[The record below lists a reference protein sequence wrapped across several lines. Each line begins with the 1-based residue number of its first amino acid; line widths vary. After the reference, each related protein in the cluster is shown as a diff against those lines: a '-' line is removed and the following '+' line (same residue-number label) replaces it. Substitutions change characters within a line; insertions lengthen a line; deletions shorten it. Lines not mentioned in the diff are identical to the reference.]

1 MQVERNGKTEKLSFT
16 VLDTAETPLI
26 LYKDTANERQKSLL
40 LFARVPLILYKD
52 NASERQKSLLLFA
65 RVPLIL
71 YKDKNFIDK
80 RGHIVVERI
89 LINLFLRSVSIKC

>member
-1 MQVERNGKTEKLSFT
+1 MQMSGKRACSYLPECRLSYTKIMQVERNGKSGKRSFT
-16 VLDTAETPLI
+16 RLDTAEM
-26 LYKDTANERQKSLL
+26 S
-40 LFARVPLILYKD
+40 
-52 NASERQKSLLLFA
+52 
-65 RVPLIL
+65 LIL

>member
-1 MQVERNGKTEKLSFT
+1 MQVERNGKTEKRSFT
-16 VLDTAETPLI
+16 VLDTAET
-26 LYKDTANERQKSLL
+26 
-40 LFARVPLILYKD
+40 PLILYKD

>member
-1 MQVERNGKTEKLSFT
+1 MQMSGKRACSYLPECRLSYTKIMQVERNGKSGKRSFT
-16 VLDTAETPLI
+16 RLDTAEM
-26 LYKDTANERQKSLL
+26 
-40 LFARVPLILYKD
+40 
-52 NASERQKSLLLFA
+52 
-65 RVPLIL
+65 PLIL

>member
-1 MQVERNGKTEKLSFT
+1 MQASGKRACSYLPECRLSYTKIMQVERNGKSGKRSFT
-16 VLDTAETPLI
+16 RLDTAEMPLI
-26 LYKDTANERQKSLL
+26 LY
-40 LFARVPLILYKD
+40 
-52 NASERQKSLLLFA
+52 
-65 RVPLIL
+65 L

>member
-1 MQVERNGKTEKLSFT
+1 MIMQAGRNGKTEKLSFT
-16 VLDTAETPLI
+16 VLDTAET
-26 LYKDTANERQKSLL
+26 
-40 LFARVPLILYKD
+40 PLILYKD

-89 LINLFLRSVSIKC
+89 LINLFLRSVSMKC

>member
-1 MQVERNGKTEKLSFT
+1 MIMQAGRNDKSEKRSFT
-16 VLDTAETPLI
+16 VLDTAEM
-26 LYKDTANERQKSLL
+26 
-40 LFARVPLILYKD
+40 PLILYKD

-80 RGHIVVERI
+80 IGHIVVERI
-89 LINLFLRSVSIKC
+89 FINLFLRNENIKC

>member
-26 LYKDTANERQKSLL
+26 LYKDNAN
-40 LFARVPLILYKD
+40 
-52 NASERQKSLLLFA
+52 ERQKSLLLFA

-89 LINLFLRSVSIKC
+89 LINLFLRSVSMKC

>member
-16 VLDTAETPLI
+16 VLDTAET
-26 LYKDTANERQKSLL
+26 
-40 LFARVPLILYKD
+40 PLILYKD

-89 LINLFLRSVSIKC
+89 LINLFLRSVSMKC

>member
-1 MQVERNGKTEKLSFT
+1 MSMIMQAGRNGKSGKRSFT
-16 VLDTAETPLI
+16 GLDTAEM
-26 LYKDTANERQKSLL
+26 
-40 LFARVPLILYKD
+40 PLILYKD

-89 LINLFLRSVSIKC
+89 LINLFLRSVSMKC

>member
-16 VLDTAETPLI
+16 VLDTAEM
-26 LYKDTANERQKSLL
+26 
-40 LFARVPLILYKD
+40 PLILYKD

-71 YKDKNFIDK
+71 YKDKNFIDN
-80 RGHIVVERI
+80 RCHIVVERI
-89 LINLFLRSVSIKC
+89 FINLFLRNENIKC

>member
-1 MQVERNGKTEKLSFT
+1 MQVERNGKTGKRSFT

-26 LYKDTANERQKSLL
+26 LYKDNAN
-40 LFARVPLILYKD
+40 
-52 NASERQKSLLLFA
+52 ERQKSLLLFA

-80 RGHIVVERI
+80 RCHIVVERI
-89 LINLFLRSVSIKC
+89 FINLFLRNENIKC

>member
-16 VLDTAETPLI
+16 VLDTAET
-26 LYKDTANERQKSLL
+26 
-40 LFARVPLILYKD
+40 PLILYKD

>member
-1 MQVERNGKTEKLSFT
+1 MQVERNGKTEKLRFT
-16 VLDTAETPLI
+16 VLDTAEM
-26 LYKDTANERQKSLL
+26 
-40 LFARVPLILYKD
+40 PLILYKD
-52 NASERQKSLLLFA
+52 NANERQKSLLLFA

-89 LINLFLRSVSIKC
+89 LINLFLRNENIKC

>member
-1 MQVERNGKTEKLSFT
+1 MQVECNGKTGKRSFIR
-16 VLDTAETPLI
+16 LDTAEPPLI
-26 LYKDTANERQKSLL
+26 FYKDNANERQKSLL
-40 LFARVPLILYKD
+40 LFVRVSLIFYKD

-89 LINLFLRSVSIKC
+89 LINLFLRSVSMKC

>member
-1 MQVERNGKTEKLSFT
+1 MSMIMQAGRNGKSEKRSFA
-16 VLDTAETPLI
+16 VLDTAEM
-26 LYKDTANERQKSLL
+26 
-40 LFARVPLILYKD
+40 PLILYKD
-52 NASERQKSLLLFA
+52 NANERQKSLLLFA

>member
-26 LYKDTANERQKSLL
+26 LYKDNAN
-40 LFARVPLILYKD
+40 
-52 NASERQKSLLLFA
+52 ERQKSLLLFA

>member
-26 LYKDTANERQKSLL
+26 LYKD
-40 LFARVPLILYKD
+40 
-52 NASERQKSLLLFA
+52 NASERNGKSGKRSFA
-65 RVPLIL
+65 RLDTAETALIL

>member
-16 VLDTAETPLI
+16 RLDTAEM
-26 LYKDTANERQKSLL
+26 
-40 LFARVPLILYKD
+40 PLILYKD
-52 NASERQKSLLLFA
+52 NANERQKSLLLFA

-89 LINLFLRSVSIKC
+89 LINLFLRSVSMKC

>member
-16 VLDTAETPLI
+16 VLDTAET
-26 LYKDTANERQKSLL
+26 
-40 LFARVPLILYKD
+40 PLILYKD

-89 LINLFLRSVSIKC
+89 LINLFLRNENIKC